1 MKIRAYLIALV
12 LSALAIPA
20 SAQSLAGLGAING
33 TVTDATGAVVPEA
46 QVVIANTNTG
56 FRRQVETNSAGLFA
70 APSLTPGPGYTVT
83 VTKPGFANW
92 EARDI
97 QVQVGQNVSLNIA
110 LNVGAQAQEITIV
123 DSTPVVDQLKTG
135 VSDVVNDRQIIN
147 LPINGRRVDSFVLLT
162 PGVVADG
169 TFGLLS
175 FRGVPGGNAF
185 LTDGNDTTQGYY
197 NENAGRTRIS
207 SNISQDAVQEFQV
220 QTSGYSAE
228 FGRAA
233 GGSVNTVTRS
243 GTNQVHGTGY
253 WFFRNQ
259 DFNANDRFANAIG
272 QPKPEEKRNQFG
284 GSVGGAIQKDKLF
297 YFVNGD
303 FTRRNFP
310 LVSAIQN
317 PRLFSADG
325 TFIGDCGAPATP
337 QQCAAAVTYFRRFF
351 GQIPRTADQ
360 DTGFAKLDW
369 RPNERNALSL
379 SFNVMNWISP
389 NGIQTQ
395 ATRTDG
401 GGIGNNGDSTVRH
414 RFARLAHTGI
424 ITPSLVNEFRF
435 GWFKDRLFDTNN
447 PELAPP
453 NGLLGQLSVAGQGN
467 LGIAT
472 FLPRVQPTE
481 DRFQF
486 ANNLTWLMGR
496 HNFKFGFDI
505 AHTRDVLDLLNNKNG
520 TYSYPSVTAFAQD
533 LTNLDGGK
541 RWQSY
546 SQTFGTPELS
556 VFVRDF
562 NFFAQDQWRLT
573 QRFTLNYGIR
583 YEYAQFAQPAAFN
596 NDYPLTGRINQPG
609 KNFAPRVGFAYSLD
623 QSAKSVLRASYGIFY
638 ARMPGALVGNLHQF
652 NGVKQRPITLQS
664 NVPTDLAIGP
674 VFPNRLPSL
683 DRTPPAGVL
692 SLGFPDQNL
701 RAPYTQQWD
710 LGIEREITRN
720 LGVTVSYLGSRGVRF
735 FGTRDLN
742 IGMPTGS
749 FTYQIRDAA
758 GANVGSFTTPTYLR
772 ANRVDTRYNRI
783 IQVENGN
790 STWYNAMVVQ
800 ARQRA
805 SKWFEGTLNYTW
817 SHAIDTNMGGGSNNL
832 FFDSVASTLNN
843 GAFRAER
850 ATSSLDVRHRT
861 VFTGLITPP
870 VKKFENQFASQL
882 MNGWNLSF
890 IGTLSSAPYSTPTV
904 FVSGTQFTGP
914 AFNNTLNGFGGSTR
928 VPFLPRTSIPIDE
941 TRRLDAR
948 LTKVFRMG
956 EKAQTHFNFEVFN
969 VFNRVTNTS
978 VASQAYEAR
987 TGILTPVANLG
998 VGVASQ
1004 GFPDGT
1010 NARRAQIALRFIF

>member
-1 MKIRAYLIALV
+1 MNIRAYLIALI
-12 LSALAIPA
+12 LCAFTFSA

-33 TVTDATGAVVPEA
+33 TVSDATGAVIPGA
-46 QVVIANTNTG
+46 QVVVSNPNTG
-56 FRRQVETNSAGLFA
+56 LRRALETNSAGLFA
-70 APSLTPGPGYTVT
+70 VPSLTPGTGYVIT
-83 VTKPGFANW
+83 VTKAGFSNW
-92 EARDI
+92 EARDL
-97 QVQVGQNVSLNIA
+97 QVQVGQNVSLNVT
-110 LNVGAQAQEITIV
+110 LTVGQQAQEITIT

-135 VSDVVNDRQIIN
+135 ISDVVGDRQILN

-243 GTNQVHGTGY
+243 GANQTHGTGY

-259 DFNANDRFANAIG
+259 DFNANDRYANAIG
-272 QPKPEEKRNQFG
+272 QAKPDETRNQFG
-284 GSVGGAIQKDKLF
+284 GSIGGAIKKDKLF

-337 QQCAAAVTYFRRFF
+337 AQCAAAVNYFRRFF
-351 GQIPRTADQ
+351 GEIPRRADQ

-369 RPNERNALSL
+369 RPNERNAFSL

-414 RFARLAHTGI
+414 RFARIAHTGI

-435 GWFKDRLFDTNN
+435 GWFKDRLFDTPN
-447 PELAPP
+447 PALAPP

-467 LGIAT
+467 LGIAS

-481 DRFQF
+481 DRYQF
-486 ANNLTWLMGR
+486 ANNLTWLVGR

-505 AHTRDVLDLLNNKNG
+505 AHTRDVLDLLNNQYG
-520 TYSYPSVTAFAQD
+520 TFSYPSVTAFAQD

-541 RWQSY
+541 RWQQY
-546 SQTFGTPELS
+546 SQTFGTPQLS
-556 VFVRDF
+556 VFVRDY
-562 NFFAQDQWRLT
+562 NFFAQDQWRVTNRLT
-573 QRFTLNYGIR
+573 INYGVR
-583 YEYAQFAQPAAFN
+583 YEYAQFAQPQVFNPDYAA
-596 NDYPLTGRINQPG
+596 TARINQPG
-609 KNFAPRVGFAYSLD
+609 RNFAPRVGFAYSLD
-623 QSAKSVLRASYGIFY
+623 QASKTVVRASYGLFF
-638 ARMPGALVGNLHQF
+638 ARMPGAFVGNLHQN
-652 NGVKQRPITLQS
+652 NGVTQRPITLQS
-664 NVPTDLAIGP
+664 NIAADLALGP
-674 VFPNRLPSL
+674 VFPNRVPSL
-683 DRTPPAGVL
+683 DRTPPPGVL
-692 SLGFPDQNL
+692 NVGFAAADL
-701 RAPYTQQWD
+701 KTPYTQQWD
-710 LGIEREITRN
+710 FGIERELTRTT
-720 LGVTVSYLGSRGVRF
+720 GVTVSYLGSRGIRF
-735 FGTRDLN
+735 YGVQDLN
-742 IGMPTGS
+742 VGMPTGS
-749 FTYQIRDAA
+749 FTYSIRDAA
-758 GANVGSFTTPTYLR
+758 GTNVGSFTTPTYLR
-772 ANRVDTRYNRI
+772 ANRVDQRYSR
-783 IQVENGN
+783 VTVTDNGN
-790 STWYNAMVVQ
+790 FTWYNAMVVQ
-800 ARQRA
+800 VRQRA
-805 SKWFEGTLNYTW
+805 AKWLEGSVNYTW
-817 SHAIDTNMGGGSNNL
+817 SHAIDSNMGGGSSNL
-832 FFDSVASTLNN
+832 FFDRVGTLNN
-843 GAFRAER
+843 GDYRTER
-850 ATSSLDVRHRT
+850 ATSELDVRHRT

-870 VKKFENQFASQL
+870 VKQFENAFLRQTL
-882 MNGWNLSF
+882 NGWNLSF

-914 AFNNTLNGFGGSTR
+914 AFNNTLNGLGGSSR
-928 VPFLPRTSIPIDE
+928 VPFMARTSVPIDNI
-941 TRRLDAR
+941 RRVDAR
-948 LTKVFRMG
+948 LTKAFRIS
-956 EKAQTHFNFEVFN
+956 ERVQTMFNFEVFN
-969 VFNRVTNTS
+969 VFNRISDTS

-987 TGILTPVANLG
+987 SGVLTPVSNFG

-1010 NARRAQIALRFIF
+1010 NARRAQISLRVVF